1 MNELRV
7 IYDELVNK
15 YGTLKDTVHTFSDKG
30 TDHTYIEF
38 YQDQFR
44 PFKSKV
50 KMLEIGIMTG
60 GSLLL
65 WSKYFDNYKL
75 VGIELSPS
83 WSCKAD
89 FQERLEADKNVELNF
104 NISSTNKEYAER
116 FDDQTFDV
124 ILDDGDHDPAIQF
137 ETFKTYFKKLKVNG
151 TYYIEDVRGQI
162 EFAQIIESIRAWELE
177 ENIPIAI
184 HSYIGNVAV
193 RPDDIIITI
202 KRL

>member
-15 YGTLKDTVHTFSDKG
+15 YGTAKDTVHTFSDKG
-30 TDHTYIEF
+30 TDHTYINF

-44 PFKSKV
+44 PYKSKV

-75 VGIELSPS
+75 TGIDLSPS
-83 WSCKAD
+83 WSSKAE
-89 FQERLEADKNVELNF
+89 FQQRLENDPNIELNF

-116 FDDQTFDV
+116 FADDMFDI
-124 ILDDGDHDPAIQF
+124 ILDDGDHDPATQF
-137 ETFKTYFKKLKVNG
+137 DTFKTYFKKLKTTG
-151 TYYIEDVRGQI
+151 TYYIEDVRGQA
-162 EFAQIIESIRAWELE
+162 EFTQILENIRAWELE
-177 ENIPIAI
+177 ENIPLAI
-184 HSYIGNVAV
+184 NSYIGNVAV
-193 RPDDIIITI
+193 RQDDAIIII